1 MNVGEKFH
9 GNLKRI
15 SLVVSSLVGPSRQ
28 TNCGSVQRCF
38 NGSQIMVWRRNW
50 WGVVTLE
57 REREREREREKGRGG
72 GGGGGGEG
80 GEGGGRIVCRRQ
92 VLEEGMVHPH
102 PSVTMYTR

>member
-15 SLVVSSLVGPSRQ
+15 SPVVSSLVGPSRQ

-50 WGVVTLE
+50 WGVGNHE
-57 REREREREREKGRGG
+57 RERERERER
-72 GGGGGGEG
+72 G